1 MGVGVIR
8 ARIFTWARAESAG
21 LAAENSHSSETGSSW
36 QGYGPVQNVVE
47 REDGAEQRGEGRAE
61 PKPQTRPEHGVSGE
75 RALTYIL
82 ASVSTNE
89 QLGRQD
95 QSYWSGFGLRSQG

>member
-1 MGVGVIR
+1 MDSSCR
-8 ARIFTWARAESAG
+8 A
-21 LAAENSHSSETGSSW
+21 SW
-36 QGYGPVQNVVE
+36 QGYSPVQNVGE
-47 REDGAEQRGEGRAE
+47 WEEGAEQREEWRAE
-61 PKPQTRPEHGVSGE
+61 AKPLNQAEHGISGE